1 MAADSEGRGGE
12 DVNRERR
19 YSIRSDRE
27 CRAEGCQHRSPA
39 GAEED
44 DKRKLYALHAPEVE
58 YIGKGKADASAGNAI
73 RCSLTGFTADRP
85 PKQLDSQARLN
96 RLGSLIGWDGGDTGG
111 ASFSS
116 AVGTCR
122 YSDLG

>member
-58 YIGKGKADASAGNAI
+58 CIGKGKGLWCNLPAVLSS
-73 RCSLTGFTADRP
+73 RVS
-85 PKQLDSQARLN
+85 
-96 RLGSLIGWDGGDTGG
+96 GDLR
-111 ASFSS
+111 
-116 AVGTCR
+116 AV
-122 YSDLG
+122 